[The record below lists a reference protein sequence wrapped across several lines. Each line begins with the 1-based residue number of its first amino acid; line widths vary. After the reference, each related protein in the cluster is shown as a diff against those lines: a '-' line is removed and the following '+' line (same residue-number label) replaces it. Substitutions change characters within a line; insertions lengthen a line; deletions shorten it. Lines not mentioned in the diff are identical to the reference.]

1 MDDGLDGDFGG
12 TFPFPPRY
20 LDAPGGVRL
29 HYVDEGPPDAPPLL
43 FVHGNPTW
51 SYLWRRQIAELSQG
65 GRRCVAFDHMG
76 FGRSDKPPRMRDY
89 CFDRHIDNALAVIDA
104 LDLRE
109 VTLVVHDWGGP
120 IAIGAMLE
128 RPDRLAGLVVL
139 NSWAW
144 QLPSYLPPHLREFRT
159 EGLGEILSLAGN
171 LQVESIPG
179 AMARREDDAGMM
191 SAYRAPFPSYW
202 TRLGPLALMR
212 DIPISPRDRSYP
224 RFGEIAERLPQIG
237 VPVRLVWGLR
247 DRVFQTVFIDQWRQV
262 LPDIDVVELPDASHF
277 VPEDAPEE
285 TTVAIADF
293 AGARLEAKA
302 ARERA

>member
-12 TFPFPPRY
+12 TFPFEPRY
-20 LDAPGGVRL
+20 LEAPGGVRI

-51 SYLWRRQIAELSQG
+51 SYLWRRQLAELSAA

-89 CFDRHIDNALAVIDA
+89 SFDRHIDNALAVIDG
-104 LDLRE
+104 LDLRD

-120 IAIGAMLE
+120 IGIGAML
-128 RPDRLAGLVVL
+128 DRLDRLSALVVL

-159 EGLGEILSLAGN
+159 DGLGEILSLAGN

-179 AMARREDDAGMM
+179 AMARRDDDPVMM
-191 SAYRAPFPSYW
+191 AAYRAPFPSYW
-202 TRLGPLALMR
+202 TRLGPLALVR
-212 DIPISPRDRSYP
+212 DIPISPRDRSHA
-224 RFGEIAERLPQIG
+224 RFGDIAERLPRLG

-247 DRVFQTVFIDQWRQV
+247 DRVFQSVFLDQWRQL
-262 LPDIDVVELPDASHF
+262 LPDIDVVELPAASHF
-277 VPEDAPEE
+277 VPEDAPEQ
-285 TTVAIADF
+285 TTSAIAEF
-293 AGARLEAKA
+293 A
-302 ARERA
+302 ARVAARA